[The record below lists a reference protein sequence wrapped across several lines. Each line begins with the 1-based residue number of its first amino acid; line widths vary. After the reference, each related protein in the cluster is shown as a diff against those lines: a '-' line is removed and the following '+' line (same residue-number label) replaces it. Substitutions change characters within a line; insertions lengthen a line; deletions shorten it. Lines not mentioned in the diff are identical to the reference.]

1 MFQDVETTMLGYS
14 RAILEAITEA
24 LDAMEIFYVTDDD
37 DGVCFID
44 LHNAEPML
52 RSLNLEITA
61 LSESFIIRANAS
73 ATADVNDF
81 ELVNSLMEFL
91 CRVNLGLPY
100 GSFQFDCES
109 GAVFYRS
116 VVDCAGL
123 DYPTA
128 EMVKHALV
136 AAVGAWCAVAQG
148 LGGVLYGGLSAKEGF
163 ERCDF

>member
-1 MFQDVETTMLGYS
+1 MLGYS

-73 ATADVNDF
+73 ATADVND
-81 ELVNSLMEFL
+81 LVKL
-91 CRVNLGLPY
+91 CLEGL
-100 GSFQFDCES
+100 
-109 GAVFYRS
+109 
-116 VVDCAGL
+116 
-123 DYPTA
+123 
-128 EMVKHALV
+128 H
-136 AAVGAWCAVAQG
+136 
-148 LGGVLYGGLSAKEGF
+148 
-163 ERCDF
+163 